1 MKLLTK
7 GNMWRLLLLICLG
20 TFGCFLVGLFISSD
34 KVNIPINSPPEKI
47 LLMTRSTF
55 RFPVEGKT
63 VVLTRDWDWTIA
75 KVVKK
80 NGNVWEIIQCV
91 VTDGEDCFEQR
102 DWIYIKDYVWFPLEK
117 EGLWLHLYWDLE

>member
-1 MKLLTK
+1 MKPMYILLFIY
-7 GNMWRLLLLICLG
+7 LLIADLLIAESAFAFRCG
-20 TFGCFLVGLFISSD
+20 GSIISIQDS
-34 KVNIPINSPPEKI
+34 K
-47 LLMTRSTF
+47 
-55 RFPVEGKT
+55 
-63 VVLTRDWDWTIA
+63 A